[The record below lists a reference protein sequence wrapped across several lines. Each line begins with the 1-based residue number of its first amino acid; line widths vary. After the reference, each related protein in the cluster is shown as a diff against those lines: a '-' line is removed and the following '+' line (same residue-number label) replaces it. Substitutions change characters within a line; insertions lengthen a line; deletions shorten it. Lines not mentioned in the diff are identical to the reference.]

1 MTGLYHPGD
10 TVVHR
15 LPAAIKVLAVFA
27 GGTLL
32 FLTADPRAITG
43 ALVGVLTLF
52 AVARVPWR
60 VAVAQLRPAAAILAA
75 IAVAQWVTVGPL
87 AALVVCLRLATLI
100 SLAALVTSTTRVSA
114 MVEVIERALRPL
126 RHVGVQTERISL
138 AISLAL
144 RFIPLLTQIVSE
156 VRDAQRARGLDRSVV
171 ALAVPVL
178 VRALHTADQVADAID
193 ARSGGV

>member
-15 LPAAIKVLAVFA
+15 LPATVKVVAVFA

-32 FLTADPRAITG
+32 FLTSDPRLIAG
-43 ALVGVLTLF
+43 ALAGVLTLF
-52 AVARVPWR
+52 ALARIPRR
-60 VAVAQLRPAAAILAA
+60 VAVAQLRPAAVILLV
-75 IAVAQWVTVGPL
+75 IAVAQWITVGPL
-87 AALVVCLRLATLI
+87 SALVVCSRLATLML
-100 SLAALVTSTTRVSA
+100 LAALVTSTTRVSA
-114 MVEVIERALRPL
+114 MVQVIERTLRPL
-126 RHVGVQTERISL
+126 RHIGVHTERISL

-144 RFIPLLTQIVSE
+144 RFIPMLTHIVSE
-156 VRDAQRARGLDRSVV
+156 VRDAQRARGLDRSMV

-193 ARSGGV
+193 ARSGGA